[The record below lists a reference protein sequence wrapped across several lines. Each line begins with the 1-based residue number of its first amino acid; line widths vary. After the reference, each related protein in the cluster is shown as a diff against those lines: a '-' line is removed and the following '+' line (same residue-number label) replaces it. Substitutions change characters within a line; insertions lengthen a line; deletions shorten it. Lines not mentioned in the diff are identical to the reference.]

1 MKISE
6 KPVMVRIFLGV
17 LLCLLAVL
25 QIRLWVS
32 EDGFAEM
39 SRLRQQVK
47 FQRNENEQLAERNDR
62 LEAEVEDLKKGFG
75 AVEERARSDLG
86 LISPEESFFVFSNSA
101 ATGDSTAADR

>member
-1 MKISE
+1 MKMSDR
-6 KPVMVRIFLGV
+6 PVIIKICFGV

-39 SRLRQQVK
+39 SRLRQQVS

-86 LISPEESFFVFSNSA
+86 LISPDESFYVFSNS
-101 ATGDSTAADR
+101 TTVSDSTASDR

>member
-6 KPVMVRIFLGV
+6 KPVIVRISFAV

-25 QIRLWVS
+25 QVRLWVS

-39 SRLRQQVK
+39 SRLRQQVA
-47 FQRNENEQLAERNDR
+47 FQRNENEQLEERNDR
-62 LEAEVEDLKKGFG
+62 LEAEVDDLKKGFG

-86 LISPEESFFVFSNSA
+86 LISPDESFYVFSNLTA
-101 ATGDSTAADR
+101 VGDSATTSR

>member
-6 KPVMVRIFLGV
+6 KPVIVRICFGA

-39 SRLRQQVK
+39 SRLRQQVA
-47 FQRNENEQLAERNDR
+47 FQRSENEQLAERNDR

-86 LISPEESFFVFSNSA
+86 LISPDESFYVFSNSA
-101 ATGDSTAADR
+101 AVGEATASDR

>member
-6 KPVMVRIFLGV
+6 KPLIVRICVGV

-25 QIRLWVS
+25 QIRLWIS

-39 SRLRQQVK
+39 SRLRQQVE
-47 FQRNENEQLAERNDR
+47 FQRHENEQLAERNDR

-86 LISPEESFFVFSNSA
+86 LIAPDESFYVFSNSSVA
-101 ATGDSTAADR
+101 DDTAASDR

>member
-6 KPVMVRIFLGV
+6 KPLIVRICVGV

-25 QIRLWVS
+25 QIRLWIS

-39 SRLRQQVK
+39 SRLRQQVE
-47 FQRNENEQLAERNDR
+47 FQRHENEQLAERNDR

-86 LISPEESFFVFSNSA
+86 LIAPDESFYVFSSSSVA
-101 ATGDSTAADR
+101 DDTAASDR

>member
-1 MKISE
+1 MSA
-6 KPVMVRIFLGV
+6 KPLAVRLFLGGLV
-17 LLCLLAVL
+17 CLLLLL

-39 SRLRQQVK
+39 SRLRQQVE
-47 FQRNENEQLAERNDR
+47 FQKNENNQLAERNAR

-86 LISPEESFFVFSNSA
+86 LIAPNESFFVFSHSVKSGQA
-101 ATGDSTAADR
+101 KPSDD